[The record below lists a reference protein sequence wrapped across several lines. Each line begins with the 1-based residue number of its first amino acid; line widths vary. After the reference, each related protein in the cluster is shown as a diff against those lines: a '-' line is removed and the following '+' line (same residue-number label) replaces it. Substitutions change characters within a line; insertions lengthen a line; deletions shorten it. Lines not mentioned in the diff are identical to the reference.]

1 MASRP
6 ERVIIRR
13 MRWVAAVASG
23 LLLAA
28 EVGAETPAQTRATAA
43 DFEIGMHEGVPWP
56 IVPAPGDGP
65 LPASPPESDEP
76 PPAPPTRAGARVL
89 AVLADVEG
97 SIVESSYKHATR
109 VDVRAGTYHWDCSGM
124 TAWVLKRAAPTAL
137 RSLKSSRP
145 VARTFAAAIEKAP
158 TGRAKHGWQRIES
171 IADVMPGD
179 VFAWRRPRGMPSK
192 NTGHVGFVVDK
203 PLPVPG
209 LKGAWAVRI
218 VDSTSF
224 FHQDDTRRT
233 DPDGGFGTGTV
244 TFLAD
249 ADGRVTHYGWH
260 GTRSD
265 WYVITPVVFG
275 RVSK

>member
-1 MASRP
+1 ML
-6 ERVIIRR
+6 RR
-13 MRWVAAVASG
+13 MRWVAIAASG
-23 LLLAA
+23 LLFAA
-28 EVGAETPAQTRATAA
+28 DVGAETPPQTVRRG
-43 DFEIGMHEGVPWP
+43 DFEIGIHEGVPWP
-56 IVPAPGDGP
+56 IVPAPVDVP
-65 LPASPPESDEP
+65 LPASPPVASEP
-76 PPAPPTRAGARVL
+76 PPAPPTRAGARVMK
-89 AVLADVEG
+89 VLGELEG
-97 SIVESSYKHATR
+97 AIVSSSYKHRTQ
-109 VDVRAGTYHWDCSGM
+109 VDVRAGTYDWDCSGM
-124 TAWVLKRAAPTAL
+124 TAWVLKRTAPSAL

-158 TGRAKHGWQRIES
+158 TGRAKNGWQRIED

-203 PLPVPG
+203 PIPVPEIP
-209 LKGAWAVRI
+209 GAWAVRI
-218 VDSTSF
+218 IDSTSF
-224 FHQDDTRRT
+224 FHQDDTRRS

-265 WYVITPVVFG
+265 WYVITRVVFG
-275 RVSK
+275 RVSR